1 VVKSAVHEP
10 HLVINAT
17 EVGRRRGGNESYIA
31 GLVEGLAALGPPLR
45 VSLLTCTWNGA
56 PDLDSAFRQVNLGPY
71 RRLAFFLW
79 QQTVALSRLGAGWY
93 LSTFFLPPLLPC
105 RGAVLVHDLSFRA
118 HPAYFPPAIALYM
131 RLLTGLAIRQAERV
145 IALSRFT
152 AGELARFHPSAAAKT
167 VVVYPG
173 VERIYHP
180 QPGADDERIARAYGL
195 VPGYVLAIGNIHPR
209 KNLGRLLDGYLRL
222 RQRKP
227 DAPAMAWVGLERW
240 RSEQLVA
247 RAGDAGVVVT
257 GFVAREDLP
266 ALYRQA
272 AMLVYLSLY
281 EGFGLPPLEAMACGT
296 PVLASNTTSLPE
308 AVGDAGLTV
317 DPTDV
322 EGIAAAM
329 ARLLEDAS
337 LRQRLRQ
344 AGLERASAF
353 TWQRTAQ
360 HLLSALEF
368 APGSALKRA
377 LRTGS

>member
-31 GLVEGLAALGPPLR
+31 GLVEGLTALGPPLR
-45 VSLLTCTWNGA
+45 VSLLTCAWDGA

-79 QQTVALSRLGAGWY
+79 QQTIALRRLGADWY
-93 LSTFFLPPLLPC
+93 LSTFFLPPILPC

-145 IALSRFT
+145 IALSGFT
-152 AGELARFHPSAAAKT
+152 AGEVARFYPAAVAKT
-167 VVVYPG
+167 VVVHPG
-173 VERIYHP
+173 VERIYRP
-180 QPGADDERIARAYGL
+180 RPGADDERIARAYGL

-227 DAPAMAWVGLERW
+227 DAPPMAWVGLERW
-240 RSEQLVA
+240 RSERLVA
-247 RAGDAGVVVT
+247 RAGDAGVVMT

-272 AMLVYLSLY
+272 AMLVYPSLY

-322 EGIAAAM
+322 EGMAEAM

-337 LRQRLRQ
+337 LRRRLRQ

-360 HLLSALEF
+360 RLLSALEC

-377 LRTGS
+377 LRMGP